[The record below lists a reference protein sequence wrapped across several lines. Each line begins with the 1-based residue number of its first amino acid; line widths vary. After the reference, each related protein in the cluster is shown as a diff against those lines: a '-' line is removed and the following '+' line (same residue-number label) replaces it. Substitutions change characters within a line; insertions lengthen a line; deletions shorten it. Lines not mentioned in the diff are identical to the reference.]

1 MKVMTIVGTRP
12 ELIRLCRTISV
23 LDDVFDH
30 KLVHTGQNF
39 DFELNEV
46 FFNDLEIR
54 KPDHFLNAAGDNFGT
69 TISNVISAS
78 YDVLIKENPDAV
90 LILGDTNSSLSAI
103 VAKRLKIPIFHME
116 AGNRCFNLNVP
127 EEINRQIVDKISDIN
142 LPYSKIAREYLIMEG
157 FAPDR
162 IIVTGSPIKEVATYF
177 SKKITSSRI
186 LSELNLTSGEYF
198 LLSLHREENVDDVD
212 RLSKIIGSLTN
223 LSEKFGKKIVFSVHP
238 RTKQK
243 LENLQD
249 CSPEHFLLCKPFGY
263 FDYVTLQKNSFCTL
277 SDSGTISEEAN
288 ILNFRAVNLRDEHE
302 RPEAFE
308 AAAVPFSGVNSGDI
322 IRAVEISLRNGA
334 SWSSE
339 QVQDYKPENVS
350 EKVASI
356 ISSYTNYVNKVVW
369 KKKTD
374 QF

>member
-23 LDDVFDH
+23 LDEVFDH

-54 KPDHFLNAAGDNFGT
+54 KPDYFLNASGDNLGL
-69 TISNVISAS
+69 TIGNIISTS
-78 YDVLIKENPDAV
+78 YDVLKKENPDAV

-116 AGNRCFNLNVP
+116 AGNRCFNMNVP

-142 LPYSKIAREYLIMEG
+142 LTYSKIAREYLIMEG

-162 IIVTGSPIKEVATYF
+162 IIVTGSPIKEVVSYF
-177 SKKITSSRI
+177 QEKIKLSKI
-186 LSELNLTSGEYF
+186 LNQLNLEARDYF
-198 LLSLHREENVDDVD
+198 LLSLHREENVDDLE
-212 RLSKIIGSLTN
+212 RLHKIITSL
-223 LSEKFGKKIVFSVHP
+223 LEVSERFGKKIVFSVHP
-238 RTKQK
+238 RTRKK
-243 LENLQD
+243 LEDLGD
-249 CSPEHFLLCKPFGY
+249 FSSGHFLFCKPFGY
-263 FDYVTLQKNSFCTL
+263 FDYVTLQQNSFCTL

-288 ILNFRAVNLRDEHE
+288 ILKFHAVNLRDEHE

-308 AAAVPFSGVNSGDI
+308 SAAVPFSGVDSSDI
-322 IRAVEISLRNGA
+322 IRSVEISLRNGTT
-334 SWSSE
+334 WKSE
-339 QVQDYKPENVS
+339 PVNDYEPENIS

-356 ISSYTNYVNKVVW
+356 ISSYAHYANRVIW
-369 KKKTD
+369 KKSAN
-374 QF
+374 